1 MEKQSSS
8 ICNRDIDTQNWVRYP
23 FVDTGFLSSLPPE
36 DIAFLTSKNAQ
47 TLPDEDAIDEFVCQY
62 FKCMHPIVPVVDE
75 AQFWRVYKGGA
86 GTVKVSLFLLQAIL
100 FASCVV
106 SHLSGTIY
114 ALRFLLTYFQVRVP
128 GYSTSMRL

>member
-1 MEKQSSS
+1 
-8 ICNRDIDTQNWVRYP
+8 
-23 FVDTGFLSSLPPE
+23 
-36 DIAFLTSKNAQ
+36 
-47 TLPDEDAIDEFVCQY
+47 
-62 FKCMHPIVPVVDE
+62 MHPIVPVVDE